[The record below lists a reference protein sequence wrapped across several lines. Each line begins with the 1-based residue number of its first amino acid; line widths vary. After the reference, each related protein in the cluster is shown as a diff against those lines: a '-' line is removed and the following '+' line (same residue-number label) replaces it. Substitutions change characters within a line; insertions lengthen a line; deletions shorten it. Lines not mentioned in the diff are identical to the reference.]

1 MPDPVDENAGPAQPA
16 GPVPVKTSLREKLKG
31 VWAWM
36 QPHAARLSLLTAG
49 VVIGSAGL
57 FFLMSETDVTDDYL
71 PKRWNESIRRLGI
84 TPVYPPQE
92 DIYVGDIIAEV
103 VDSGHKF
110 KSLPDDLQS
119 ESFIGRYVKVT
130 QIPDLRQYLSLKSE
144 APYFGDNTWQQGEEK
159 LALSQPR
166 SEVQNNGTTS
176 GLEVK
181 DVLFPVIKIERREGM
196 AGLWNTIGFG
206 GARADVEEIE
216 LQNVQTYAIN
226 PFHAQYA
233 LIQFCAGK
241 KTQLL
246 CNDEYLREKLS
257 YILGRDILRSAE
269 TKDCG
274 LRYIYDIRLI
284 VVRQA
289 FLTRGV
295 KVTNGRGRLLEA
307 NLAGGKPDMKQL
319 QDAVNSA
326 ATDRPKETPE
336 DAAVKEKLTAENAIR
351 SANSS
356 GLFSERRFARPL
368 VIGFNSVSLGMRGS
382 TPAWRDDL
390 AKASADKKVKGTT
403 RACATSTEVQK

>member
-1 MPDPVDENAGPAQPA
+1 M
-16 GPVPVKTSLREKLKG
+16 KG
-31 VWAWM
+31 LWAWT

-57 FFLMSETDVTDDYL
+57 FFLMGETDVTDDYL

-130 QIPDLRQYLSLKSE
+130 QIPHLRQYLSLKSE

-233 LIQFCAGK
+233 LIQFCAGE

-274 LRYIYDIRLI
+274 LRYIYDIRLL

-295 KVTNGRGRLLEA
+295 KVTNGRGRLIA
-307 NLAGGKPDMKQL
+307 ADLAGSKPDMKQL

-326 ATDRPKETPE
+326 ATDRPKETPA
-336 DAAVKEKLTAENAIR
+336 DAAVKEKLAAENAIR

-390 AKASADKKVKGTT
+390 AKAAADKKVKGTT
-403 RACATSTEVQK
+403 LACATSTEVQK

>member
-1 MPDPVDENAGPAQPA
+1 M
-16 GPVPVKTSLREKLKG
+16 
-31 VWAWM
+31 AWGK
-36 QPHAARLSLLTAG
+36 PHAVKASLLAAG

-57 FFLMSETDVTDDYL
+57 FFLMGEMDVTDDYL

-110 KSLPDDLQS
+110 KSLPGDLES
-119 ESFIGRYVKVT
+119 EAFIGRYVKVT
-130 QIPDLRQYLSLKSE
+130 QIPDLRGYLSVKSE
-144 APYFGDNTWQQGEEK
+144 APYFGDNTWQEDKSK

-166 SEVQNNGTTS
+166 TEVANNGTTS
-176 GLEVK
+176 GLQVK
-181 DVLFPVIKIERREGM
+181 DVLFPVIKIERREGIS
-196 AGLWNTIGFG
+196 GLLRTIGFG

-226 PFHAQYA
+226 PFHAQHA
-233 LIQFCAGK
+233 LIQFCAGAT
-241 KTQLL
+241 TQLL
-246 CNDEYLREKLS
+246 CNDEYIREKLS

-274 LRYIYDIRLI
+274 LRYIYDVRLL

-295 KVTNGRGRLLEA
+295 KITNGRGRLVGLNVGA
-307 NLAGGKPDMKQL
+307 GKPNIEQSQND
-319 QDAVNSA
+319 VNGA
-326 ATDRPKETPE
+326 ATQPPNETRPDPNIK
-336 DAAVKEKLTAENAIR
+336 DISLTENAIR

-356 GLFSERRFARPL
+356 GLFSDRQFARPL
-368 VIGFNSVSLGMRGS
+368 VIGFNAVSLGMRGS

-390 AKASADKKVKGTT
+390 AKATADKKVKGTVQ
-403 RACATSTEVQK
+403 ACATSKEAGK